1 VNYFILVVMGFLAA
15 IASYFFKIST
25 NSKTLKDFFHCK
37 YFYMGGFL
45 YVLAALLNVYLLQ
58 VMPYSVVVPLCSVTY
73 IWTMVISFKLL
84 GEKLSIKKII
94 GVTLILVGAVCVAL

>member
-1 VNYFILVVMGFLAA
+1 MGFLAA

-25 NSKTLKDFFHCK
+25 SSNTLKELFLCK
-37 YFYMGGFL
+37 YFYIGIFL
-45 YVLAALLNVYLLQ
+45 YIVAALLNVYLLQ

-73 IWTMVISFKLL
+73 IWTMVLSFKLL

-94 GVTLILVGAVCVAL
+94 GVTFIIIGAVCVAI